1 MCGGLEAGGDRVQ
14 DGYRLEKPVVR
25 LAGSPP
31 ENDWHQMAGT
41 VPCHLRLGRKGVSV
55 LREFYVTCRVEK
67 WYVDEGTESHG
78 PYLSRHDAI
87 ADAVEAAKLLAKPK
101 KPIEVILKVRGSG
114 AELIWSSRKSY
125 VPVPNSFALDN
136 QKQLEGVGR

>member
-1 MCGGLEAGGDRVQ
+1 LEAGGDRVQ
-14 DGYRLEKPVVR
+14 DGCVLERPVVR
-25 LAGSPP
+25 LA
-31 ENDWHQMAGT
+31 ENPSKVTGAKRP
-41 VPCHLRLGRKGVSV
+41 VPYRVICVWGERGVSV

-78 PYLSRHDAI
+78 PYLSRYDAI

>member
-1 MCGGLEAGGDRVQ
+1 VRGGLAAGGDRGQ
-14 DGYRLEKPVVR
+14 DGCVLERQVVR
-25 LAGSPP
+25 LAESPLKV
-31 ENDWHQMAGT
+31 AGT
-41 VPCHLRLGRKGVSV
+41 KRLGWKGVSV

-101 KPIEVILKVRGSG
+101 KPIEVILKVRGSE
-114 AELIWSSRKSY
+114 AELVWSSRKSY
-125 VPVPNSFALDN
+125 VPVPDSFALDN

>member
-1 MCGGLEAGGDRVQ
+1 MVI
-14 DGYRLEKPVVR
+14 
-25 LAGSPP
+25 
-31 ENDWHQMAGT
+31 GT
-41 VPCHLRLGRKGVSV
+41 IPGHLRLGRKGVNV

-67 WYVDEGTESHG
+67 WYVDEGMESHG

-114 AELIWSSRKSY
+114 AELVWSSRKSY

-136 QKQLEGVGR
+136 QKQLEGVG